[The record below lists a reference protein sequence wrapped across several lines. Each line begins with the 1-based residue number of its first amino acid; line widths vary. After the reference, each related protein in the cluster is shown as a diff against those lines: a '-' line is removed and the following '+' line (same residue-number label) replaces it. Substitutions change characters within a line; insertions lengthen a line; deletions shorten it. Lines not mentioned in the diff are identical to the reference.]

1 MRMHH
6 ALTLGTA
13 LLVLAGCGGHDD
25 PPPGPPQDQTL
36 NRLERAGQLAY
47 ALEHPAEAVV
57 QYQSALRQ
65 AEARD
70 DLAAIGDLSFNLV
83 VAELRAN
90 QAAAALVTAQR
101 ARAELLRRGAVPFPA
116 LDLAE
121 ATALYRTGAAAEA
134 DALAA
139 TLQDNA
145 DQPTAFSASF
155 LRGLIADDAGN
166 PERLR
171 AALGRLNAPAGPA
184 QQADRAELG
193 ARVAR
198 RDGEMAQAR
207 SAALQAADLRR
218 VALDYR
224 GMARAL
230 ALAADA
236 ARLAGDRPAAADL
249 FLRAGR
255 SAAAQNDPETARAW
269 LQQAIDLTWDSA
281 VADAAQ
287 AALDSLAEP

>member
-1 MRMHH
+1 MKIRVMMPI
-6 ALTLGTA
+6 AIA
-13 LLVLAGCGGHDD
+13 LLMLAGCGGNSD

-36 NRLERAGQLAY
+36 IRHERAGQLAY
-47 ALEHPAEAVV
+47 SLEHPAEAVA

-70 DLAAIGDLSFNLV
+70 DLDAIGDLSFNLV
-83 VAELRAN
+83 VAQLRAN
-90 QAAAALVTAQR
+90 QPAGALVTAKR
-101 ARAELLRRGAVPFPA
+101 ARAELLRRGGASFPA

-121 ATALYRTGAAAEA
+121 ATALYRTGASAEA

-139 TLQDNA
+139 TIQDSA
-145 DQPTAFSASF
+145 DQGTAFSASF
-155 LRGLIADDAGN
+155 LRGLIADDANNADG
-166 PERLR
+166 LA
-171 AALGRLNAPAGPA
+171 AALGRLNTPSGPA

-198 RDGEMAQAR
+198 RGGDTAQAK
-207 SAALQAADLRR
+207 SGALQAADLRR
-218 VALDYR
+218 VSLDYR

-236 ARLAGDRPAAADL
+236 ARLAGDKPAAADL

-255 SAAAQNDPETARAW
+255 SAAAQNDPETAKAW
-269 LQQAIDLTWDSA
+269 LQQAIDLSQDSA

-287 AALDSLAEP
+287 AALETLTEP

>member
-1 MRMHH
+1 MTFR
-6 ALTLGTA
+6 AIKPLAGA
-13 LLVLAGCGGHDD
+13 LLMLAGCGRGD

-36 NRLERAGQLAY
+36 IRHERAGQLAY
-47 ALEHPAEAVV
+47 SLEHPAEAVA

-70 DLAAIGDLSFNLV
+70 DLDAIGDLSFNLV
-83 VAELRAN
+83 VAQLRAN
-90 QAAAALVTAQR
+90 QPAAALVTAKR
-101 ARAELLRRGAVPFPA
+101 ARAELLRRGGASFPA

-121 ATALYRTGAAAEA
+121 ATALYRTGASAEA

-139 TLQDNA
+139 TIQDSA
-145 DQPTAFSASF
+145 DQGTAFSASF
-155 LRGLIADDAGN
+155 LRGLIADDGNDAAG
-166 PERLR
+166 LT
-171 AALGRLNAPAGPA
+171 ASLQRLNAPSSPA

-198 RDGEMAQAR
+198 RGGDAAQAKTG
-207 SAALQAADLRR
+207 ALQAADLRR
-218 VALDYR
+218 VSLDYR

-236 ARLAGDRPAAADL
+236 ARMAGDKAGAADL

-255 SAAAQNDPETARAW
+255 SAAAQNDPETAKAW
-269 LQQAIDLTWDSA
+269 LQQAIDLSQDSA

-287 AALDSLAEP
+287 AALETLTEP

>member
-1 MRMHH
+1 MRRRA
-6 ALTLGTA
+6 ALPFAITL
-13 LLVLAGCGGHDD
+13 LFLAGCGGYGD

-36 NRLERAGQLAY
+36 IRHERAGQLAY
-47 ALEHPAEAVV
+47 SLEHPAEAVA

-90 QAAAALVTAQR
+90 QPAAALITAQR
-101 ARAELLRRGAVPFPA
+101 ARAELLRRGGTPFPA

-121 ATALYRTGAAAEA
+121 ATALYRTGAKAQA

-139 TLQDNA
+139 AIQDNA
-145 DQPTAFSASF
+145 EQGTAFSASF
-155 LRGLIADDAGN
+155 LRGLIADDANNSDG
-166 PERLR
+166 LA
-171 AALGRLNAPAGPA
+171 AALGRLNAPGGQA
-184 QQADRAELG
+184 QQADRAELA

-198 RDGEMAQAR
+198 RDGDMAQAR
-207 SAALQAADLRR
+207 SGALQAADLRR
-218 VALDYR
+218 LSLDYR

-255 SAAAQNDPETARAW
+255 SAAAQNDPDTAKPW
-269 LQQAIDLTWDSA
+269 LQQAIDLSQDSA